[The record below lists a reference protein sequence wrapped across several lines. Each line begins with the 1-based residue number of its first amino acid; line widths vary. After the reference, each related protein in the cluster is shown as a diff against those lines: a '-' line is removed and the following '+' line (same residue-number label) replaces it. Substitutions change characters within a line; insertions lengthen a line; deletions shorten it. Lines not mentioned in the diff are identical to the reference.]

1 MPDLRFRVEGVEV
14 VPFAASPQIAFKLRI
29 DNAIAGETIGSITL
43 KSQVQIEATR
53 RRYDAAEQA
62 HLVELF
68 GEPDR
73 WSQTLRSLLWA
84 HVVTVVPRFVDTT
97 LVDVVV
103 PCTFDFNVA
112 TTKYAAGLDAG
123 NIPVILLFSG
133 TIFYEASGGALQIS
147 QVPWENEAR
156 YQLPVSTWSDMMDL
170 YYPNGAWLRLRRDVF
185 DRLRDFKARHGFTTW
200 EEALDRLVPIGT
212 EGSATWQ

>member
-84 HVVTVVPRFVDTT
+84 HVVTVVPRFVATT

-112 TTKYAAGLDAG
+112 TTKYVAGLDAG
-123 NIPVILLFSG
+123 TIPVILLFSG
-133 TIFYEASGGALQIS
+133 TIFYEGPDGALQIA

-156 YQLPVSTWSDMMDL
+156 FQLPVNTWSEMMDL

-200 EEALDRLVPIGT
+200 EEAVDRLVPIGT
-212 EGSATWQ
+212 EVRH